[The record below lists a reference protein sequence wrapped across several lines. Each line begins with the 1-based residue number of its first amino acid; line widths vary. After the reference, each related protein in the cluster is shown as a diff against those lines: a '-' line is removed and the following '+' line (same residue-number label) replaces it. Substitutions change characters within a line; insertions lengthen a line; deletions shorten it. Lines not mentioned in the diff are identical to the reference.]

1 MLEEYVICNDFFG
14 QVKDLEIIHVQET
27 STPDLMAGLLQ
38 YQTDIL
44 CVDAQ
49 VNEIISSLASF

>member
-1 MLEEYVICNDFFG
+1 MLEEYVICNDFL
-14 QVKDLEIIHVQET
+14 VKDLEIIHVQET
-27 STPDLMAGLLQ
+27 NTPDLMAGLLQ

-49 VNEIISSLASF
+49 VNEIISSLAGF

>member
-1 MLEEYVICNDFFG
+1 
-14 QVKDLEIIHVQET
+14 
-27 STPDLMAGLLQ
+27 MAGLLQ

-49 VNEIISSLASF
+49 VNEIISSLAGFLMSER